1 MSRYEPSAYYT
12 DDERKGYDDGFAD
25 GKAHVVEQIVAMVPG
40 WYIGGRLTNK
50 AQIEQIE
57 RQIKGVLA

>member
-1 MSRYEPSAYYT
+1 MIANAIPRTLADLRKR
-12 DDERKGYDDGFAD
+12 DDEVRRRT
-25 GKAHVVEQIVAMVPG
+25 VEQIVAMVPG

-57 RQIKGVLA
+57 RQIRAVLA